1 VYQRF
6 AIFISFFLLTG
17 CTAGADRTMQVGAL
31 GIDFAASGRALGV
44 IILLLVLLNIGLLIA
59 LVRRRRAQP
68 VQVESFP
75 VWLARLTRPT
85 EPDLAD
91 LQGYATAS
99 HWNSNDLANM
109 RQTIENDA
117 AINNAQKV
125 RRASALGK
133 YFAEWQ
139 SQPTH
144 QQFLTQLMRVILEN
158 GSGIFLSLFAL
169 AVFITLAVG
178 LSNSSFFSSLAQ
190 VDQARGL
197 ITFLVA
203 ISAVAVIL
211 LTAIN
216 IFWAGN
222 AEFNVRFTAAKD
234 LVTIVMG
241 LLGTILGFYFGSFN
255 QDKILTLA
263 VDSPAN
269 YSVVT
274 SGAKVDVSATAKSGT
289 APYRFDILVIDP
301 EGNPVAKGAQDKQS
315 ENGTIR
321 ETVDAPTTTAAKKY
335 SIVLLLRDAKGL
347 QTKQSV
353 DIIVQP
359 AKPAQPQQA
368 PNTQAPV
375 AAPQQQAP
383 NAQAPVAA
391 PPQQAPNA
399 QAPVTAPP
407 PDPNAG
413 KTK

>member
-1 VYQRF
+1 MLGVIVYPRI
-6 AIFISFFLLTG
+6 ALLTSLLLLTG
-17 CTAGADRTMQVGAL
+17 CAATSDQKMQLEGL
-31 GIDFAASGRALGV
+31 GIHFAASEGAVGF
-44 IILLLVLLNIGLLIA
+44 IILISLVINLGLLIA
-59 LVRRRRAQP
+59 LIRRRRTQP
-68 VQVESFP
+68 VQVEPFP
-75 VWLARLTRPT
+75 VWLARLTRVT
-85 EPDLAD
+85 EPELAD

-99 HWNSNDLANM
+99 HWNSNDLATL

-133 YFAEWQ
+133 YFTEWE
-139 SQPTH
+139 SQPNH
-144 QQFLTQLMRVILEN
+144 EQFPTQLLRAIREN

-178 LSNSSFFSSLAQ
+178 LTNSSFFSSLAQ

-203 ISAVAVIL
+203 IAAVAVIL

-255 QDKILTLA
+255 QERLLA
-263 VDSPAN
+263 LSLDSPAN

-274 SGAKVDVSATAKSGT
+274 SGSKLDVRATAKSGT
-289 APYRFDILVIDP
+289 APYRFDLLVVDA
-301 EGNPVAKGAQDKQS
+301 EGNSVARVAQDKPS

-321 ETVDAPTTTAAKKY
+321 EQVDAPTTTAAKKF
-335 SIVLLLRDAKGL
+335 SIILLVRDAKGL
-347 QTKQSV
+347 QTKETV

-359 AKPAQPQQA
+359 PKP
-368 PNTQAPV
+368 
-375 AAPQQQAP
+375 PQQQTSGGSAGGTSP
-383 NAQAPVAA
+383 A
-391 PPQQAPNA
+391 
-399 QAPVTAPP
+399 

-413 KTK
+413 RTGGGSAGGTPPPAPDPNAGRTQ